1 MADVVAEAPDL
12 IREEDAAERLSELL
26 VRARVE
32 VAKAVVG
39 YDDAVD
45 LMLIAA
51 LARGH
56 VLLEGPPGTAKTLL
70 AQAMARVLGANFQ
83 RVQFTPDTT
92 PNELIG
98 TMEMRGG
105 ELVLERGAIFT
116 NVLLADEINRTP
128 PRVQAGLLEAMQERH
143 VTLRGRTYFI
153 DPPFFVMATQNPYEH
168 EGVFPITESQL
179 DRFLVK
185 LELEYGDE
193 DAELRTLD
201 LPHRGVIPDMLGDI
215 SPLLGERAF
224 LVAQEVVDEVRV
236 DEDIARLCVR
246 IVRETRTTEG
256 IELGASPR
264 ASRHLMTAAKA
275 RAAAQGRKTVEVED
289 VTLARALRAQPPRE
303 RGGGDPARDRRACG
317 AKCPRTLEGGEPSP
331 PSSDSDPP
339 DGGDIEPQPED
350 TSQESFLS
358 LRIGGAV
365 VTWIILIVV
374 FVILLL
380 AYMRVRGRRTTR

>member
-1 MADVVAEAPDL
+1 
-12 IREEDAAERLSELL
+12 
-26 VRARVE
+26 
-32 VAKAVVG
+32 
-39 YDDAVD
+39 
-45 LMLIAA
+45 
-51 LARGH
+51 
-56 VLLEGPPGTAKTLL
+56 
-70 AQAMARVLGANFQ
+70 MARVLGANFQ

-98 TMEMRGG
+98 TMEMHGG
-105 ELVLERGAIFT
+105 ELVLDRGAIFT

-185 LELEYGDE
+185 VDLEYGDE

-224 LVAQEVVDEVRV
+224 LVAQEVVDEVTV
-236 DEDIARLCVR
+236 SEEIARLCVR
-246 IVRETRTTEG
+246 IVRETRSTRR

-264 ASRHLMTAAKA
+264 ASRHLHDGREGARSRSGPEDRRGRGRDMA
-275 RAAAQGRKTVEVED
+275 RAV
-289 VTLARALRAQPPRE
+289 RAQPSRQRGETTPQEIVDAAVE
-303 RGGGDPARDRRACG
+303 RAPAAVG
-317 AKCPRTLEGGEPSP
+317 SP
-331 PSSDSDPP
+331 PHRRSRTHRT
-339 DGGDIEPQPED
+339 GWTFAAKPED
-350 TSQESFLS
+350 T
-358 LRIGGAV
+358 
-365 VTWIILIVV
+365 
-374 FVILLL
+374 
-380 AYMRVRGRRTTR
+380 

>member
-1 MADVVAEAPDL
+1 VTEVIADTPDL
-12 IREEDAAERLSELL
+12 IREEEAAERLRELL
-26 VRARVE
+26 SRARVE
-32 VAKAVVG
+32 VANAVVG
-39 YDDAVD
+39 HDEAVD

-56 VLLEGPPGTAKTLL
+56 VLVEGPPGTAKTLL
-70 AQAMARVLGANFQ
+70 AQAIARVLGADFQ

-179 DRFLVK
+179 DRFLIKVDLK
-185 LELEYGDE
+185 YGDE
-193 DAELRTLD
+193 SSELRTLD
-201 LPHRGVIPDMLGDI
+201 LPHRGVIPDMLGEV

-224 LVAQEVVDEVRV
+224 LVAQEVVDEVQV
-236 DEDIARLCVR
+236 PNDVAVLCVR
-246 IVRETRTTEG
+246 IVRETRNVEG
-256 IELGASPR
+256 IELGGSPR
-264 ASRHLMTAAKA
+264 ASRHLLTAAKA
-275 RAAAQGRKTVEVED
+275 RAAAQGRRNVEAED
-289 VTLARALRAQPPRE
+289 VTWLAPWVLRHRVFSAEMTPEEVVAQ
-303 RGGGDPARDRRACG
+303 AVRRATG
-317 AKCPRTLEGGEPSP
+317 A
-331 PSSDSDPP
+331 
-339 DGGDIEPQPED
+339 
-350 TSQESFLS
+350 
-358 LRIGGAV
+358 
-365 VTWIILIVV
+365 
-374 FVILLL
+374 
-380 AYMRVRGRRTTR
+380 

>member
-1 MADVVAEAPDL
+1 MADVIAEKSM

-26 VRARVE
+26 AAARLE
-32 VAKAVVG
+32 VSKAVIG
-39 YDDAVD
+39 HDDTVE
-45 LMLIAA
+45 LILIAA

-98 TMEMRGG
+98 TLEMRGG
-105 ELVLERGAIFT
+105 ELFLERGVIFT

-143 VTLRGRTYFI
+143 VTLRGRTFFI

-168 EGVFPITESQL
+168 EGVYPVTESQL

-185 LELEYGDE
+185 LDLEYGDE
-193 DAELRTLD
+193 DAEVRTLD

-224 LVAQEVVDEVRV
+224 IVAQEVVDEVSV
-236 DEDIARLCVR
+236 PEDVVRLCVR
-246 IVRETRTTEG
+246 IVRGTRSADG

-264 ASRHLMTAAKA
+264 ASRHLLTAAKA
-275 RAAAQGRKTVEVED
+275 RAAARGRKTVEVSD
-289 VTLARALRAQPPRE
+289 VTDLAPFVLSHRISTGEDSPRDVILQAIDQSLAR
-303 RGGGDPARDRRACG
+303 
-317 AKCPRTLEGGEPSP
+317 
-331 PSSDSDPP
+331 
-339 DGGDIEPQPED
+339 
-350 TSQESFLS
+350 
-358 LRIGGAV
+358 
-365 VTWIILIVV
+365 
-374 FVILLL
+374 
-380 AYMRVRGRRTTR
+380 

>member
-1 MADVVAEAPDL
+1 MTNAIAETTQL
-12 IREEDAAERLSELL
+12 IREDDASERIGELL
-26 VRARVE
+26 ARARVE

-39 YDDAVD
+39 QDEAVD
-45 LMLIAA
+45 LILVAA

-56 VLLEGPPGTAKTLL
+56 VLIEGPPGTAKTLL
-70 AQAMARVLGANFQ
+70 AQAIARVLGADFR

-92 PNELIG
+92 PSELIG

-105 ELVLERGAIFT
+105 ELMLERGAIFT

-185 LELEYGDE
+185 VDLGYGE
-193 DAELRTLD
+193 EAAELGTLD

-224 LVAQEVVDEVRV
+224 LVAQEVVDEVQTN
-236 DEDIARLCVR
+236 EEIARLCIR
-246 IVRETRTTEG
+246 IVRETRTIKG
-256 IELGASPR
+256 VELGASPR
-264 ASRHLMTAAKA
+264 AARHLMTAAKA
-275 RAAAQGRKTVEVED
+275 RAAAQGRKTAEVED
-289 VTLARALRAQPPRE
+289 VAWLAPYVLSHRVSAEGTTPSELIDSVVKRALK
-303 RGGGDPARDRRACG
+303 G
-317 AKCPRTLEGGEPSP
+317 
-331 PSSDSDPP
+331 
-339 DGGDIEPQPED
+339 
-350 TSQESFLS
+350 
-358 LRIGGAV
+358 
-365 VTWIILIVV
+365 
-374 FVILLL
+374 
-380 AYMRVRGRRTTR
+380 

>member
-1 MADVVAEAPDL
+1 MADMIAEDV

-26 VRARVE
+26 GRARLE

-39 YDDAVD
+39 HDNAVE
-45 LMLIAA
+45 LILISA

-98 TMEMRGG
+98 TMERRGP
-105 ELVLERGAIFT
+105 ELVLERGVIFT

-143 VTLRGRTYFI
+143 VTVRGRTYFI

-193 DAELRTLD
+193 EAEVRTLD
-201 LPHRGVIPDMLGDI
+201 LPHRGVVPDMLGDI
-215 SPLLGERAF
+215 SPLLGEGAF
-224 LVAQEVVDEVRV
+224 IVAQEVVDEVLV
-236 DEDIARLCVR
+236 PEEIVRLCVR
-246 IVRETRTTEG
+246 IVRDTRPADG
-256 IELGASPR
+256 ILLGASPR

-275 RAAAQGRKTVEVED
+275 RAAAQGRRVVDVED
-289 VTLARALRAQPPRE
+289 VTWLAPYVISHRLNTEEGSPHEIVIQAVEHALAR
-303 RGGGDPARDRRACG
+303 
-317 AKCPRTLEGGEPSP
+317 
-331 PSSDSDPP
+331 
-339 DGGDIEPQPED
+339 
-350 TSQESFLS
+350 
-358 LRIGGAV
+358 
-365 VTWIILIVV
+365 
-374 FVILLL
+374 
-380 AYMRVRGRRTTR
+380 

>member
-1 MADVVAEAPDL
+1 MTDVLNEVPDV

-26 VRARVE
+26 TRARHE
-32 VAKAVVG
+32 ISKAVVG
-39 YDDAVD
+39 HDDAVD
-45 LMLIAA
+45 LILVSA

-70 AQAMARVLGANFQ
+70 AQAIARVLGANFQ

-92 PNELIG
+92 PSELIG
-98 TMEMRGG
+98 TLEMRGG

-185 LELEYGDE
+185 IDLEYGDE
-193 DAELRTLD
+193 DTELRTLD

-224 LVAQEVVDEVRV
+224 LVAQEVVDEVSV
-236 DEDIARLCVR
+236 PQEIARLCVR
-246 IVRETRTTEG
+246 IVRETRSTEG

-264 ASRHLMTAAKA
+264 ASRHLLTAAKA
-275 RAAAQGRKTVEVED
+275 RAAAQGRKSAEAED
-289 VTLARALRAQPPRE
+289 VIMLAPYVLSHRVSAE
-303 RGGGDPARDRRACG
+303 
-317 AKCPRTLEGGEPSP
+317 EVSP
-331 PSSDSDPP
+331 P
-339 DGGDIEPQPED
+339 E
-350 TSQESFLS
+350 
-358 LRIGGAV
+358 
-365 VTWIILIVV
+365 IVERAMQ
-374 FVILLL
+374 IAL
-380 AYMRVRGRRTTR
+380 GR

>member
-1 MADVVAEAPDL
+1 VF
-12 IREEDAAERLSELL
+12 
-26 VRARVE
+26 
-32 VAKAVVG
+32 
-39 YDDAVD
+39 
-45 LMLIAA
+45 
-51 LARGH
+51 
-56 VLLEGPPGTAKTLL
+56 
-70 AQAMARVLGANFQ
+70 GATFQ

-185 LELEYGDE
+185 VDLEYGDE
-193 DAELRTLD
+193 DAELNTLT

-224 LVAQEVVDEVRV
+224 LVAQEVVDEVKIS
-236 DEDIARLCVR
+236 EELARLCVR
-246 IVRETRTTEG
+246 IVRATRTTEG

-264 ASRHLMTAAKA
+264 ASRHLLTAAKA
-275 RAAAQGRKTVEVED
+275 RAAAQGRKAVEVED
-289 VTLARALRAQPPRE
+289 VTWLAPYVLSHRVSAEEIAPQEIVAAAVQSAL
-303 RGGGDPARDRRACG
+303 
-317 AKCPRTLEGGEPSP
+317 
-331 PSSDSDPP
+331 
-339 DGGDIEPQPED
+339 
-350 TSQESFLS
+350 
-358 LRIGGAV
+358 
-365 VTWIILIVV
+365 
-374 FVILLL
+374 
-380 AYMRVRGRRTTR
+380 GR

>member
-1 MADVVAEAPDL
+1 MTDVLDDRGL
-12 IREEDAAERLSELL
+12 IREEDAAERLRELL
-26 VRARVE
+26 LRARAE

-70 AQAMARVLGANFQ
+70 AH
-83 RVQFTPDTT
+83 
-92 PNELIG
+92 
-98 TMEMRGG
+98 
-105 ELVLERGAIFT
+105 
-116 NVLLADEINRTP
+116 EINRTP

-143 VTLRGRTYFI
+143 VTVRGRTYFI

-185 LELEYGDE
+185 IDLDYGDE
-193 DAELRTLD
+193 DAELRTLS

-224 LVAQEVVDEVRV
+224 LVAQEVVDAVEVPEPVSR
-236 DEDIARLCVR
+236 AAVR
-246 IVRETRTTEG
+246 IVRATRELPG
-256 IELGASPR
+256 MELGASPR

-275 RAAAQGRKTVEVED
+275 KAAAEGRNVAELD
-289 VTLARALRAQPPRE
+289 
-303 RGGGDPARDRRACG
+303 
-317 AKCPRTLEGGEPSP
+317 
-331 PSSDSDPP
+331 
-339 DGGDIEPQPED
+339 
-350 TSQESFLS
+350 
-358 LRIGGAV
+358 
-365 VTWIILIVV
+365 
-374 FVILLL
+374 
-380 AYMRVRGRRTTR
+380 